1 MFSFKPSYPHPTV
14 DHNRA
19 QGEILKAILVLPF
32 PHFSPLPPDLIF
44 LFFSFFPYRG
54 SNSGPC
60 ARKAGAAPLSETP
73 ALTCSQFKQTTAFP
87 TPIPD
92 LLFCMTYSMIELN

>member
-44 LFFSFFPYRG
+44 LFFSFSHIEDRTQDLAH
-54 SNSGPC
+54 
-60 ARKAGAAPLSETP
+60 AR
-73 ALTCSQFKQTTAFP
+73 QVQRH
-87 TPIPD
+87 
-92 LLFCMTYSMIELN
+92 